1 MGRRS
6 EYFRDNFKSF
16 WHVCSTT
23 LFYFINFYRYAFL
36 KSESSFSIFFSKVYG
51 GNLRIQFKCRT
62 HKSDYLGCTWK
73 FFLII
78 SLFFFLHFKRRK
90 IPVEWLFSP
99 FQINWKTLDK
109 QSNQIEWLFG
119 SGLFKNLISLL
130 ENGVKRC
137 LEAHFLVRGAFST
150 KFLLN

>member
-36 KSESSFSIFFSKVYG
+36 KSETSFSIFFSKVYG

-78 SLFFFLHFKRRK
+78 SLFFT
-90 IPVEWLFSP
+90 
-99 FQINWKTLDK
+99 FQDVKF
-109 QSNQIEWLFG
+109 QSNDCSRPFKLIGKLWTNNQIKLNDYSAVVYLKIWLVYW
-119 SGLFKNLISLL
+119 KMVW
-130 ENGVKRC
+130 NGALKPI
-137 LEAHFLVRGAFST
+137 F
-150 KFLLN
+150 